1 MSPDVLQR
9 VTGPLP
15 TVTFFVVRFNEG
27 LLGRSRKATLES
39 FEHHWAR
46 TALRGACPEKGK
58 PAERQ
63 GRKVTGLKGD
73 PPS

>member
-1 MSPDVLQR
+1 LV
-9 VTGPLP
+9 
-15 TVTFFVVRFNEG
+15 
-27 LLGRSRKATLES
+27 GRAKPLES
-39 FEHHWAR
+39 FEHHWAS

-58 PAERQ
+58 PVERQ